1 MGDMA
6 LRGLFDDESRG
17 HTEAIY
23 SVLIRWVTFFEHS
36 YDFQT
41 LF

>member
-6 LRGLFDDESRG
+6 LRGLFDDEGRG
-17 HTEAIY
+17 HTGAIS
-23 SVLIRWVTFFEHS
+23 SVLIRWVKFFEHS